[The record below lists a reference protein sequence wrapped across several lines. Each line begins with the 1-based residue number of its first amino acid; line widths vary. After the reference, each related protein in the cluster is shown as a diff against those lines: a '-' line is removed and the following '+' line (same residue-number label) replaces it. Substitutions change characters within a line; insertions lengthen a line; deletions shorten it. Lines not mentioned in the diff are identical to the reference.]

1 MLHIF
6 LYLCDKDTIYFDKNA
21 MPNATKQSFPHNSP
35 RIREVE
41 GEKYIWDSLRGKWLL
56 LTPEE
61 QVRQATISK
70 LIAWG
75 IPPLRIT
82 QEYPVNVNGQ
92 HQRADIVVMNNT
104 AKPHILVECKAPEVD
119 IDEEVARQ
127 AMRYNA
133 IVGARY
139 VLLTNGR
146 KAFAFEFAEGKY
158 RPLSSFDE
166 MLQK

>member
-119 IDEEVARQ
+119 IDEEVARLHLERIGVHLTTLTQ
-127 AMRYNA
+127 AQADYIGVSVDGPYKAEHYRY
-133 IVGARY
+133 
-139 VLLTNGR
+139 
-146 KAFAFEFAEGKY
+146 
-158 RPLSSFDE
+158 
-166 MLQK
+166 